1 VAIVGITSAI
11 FGAAHLGDQRWPGVQ
26 QATIV
31 GLVVGTIVAATGRIW
46 LAMIA
51 HAVFDLTALALIYWD
66 LEAKVAHFLFR

>member
-1 VAIVGITSAI
+1 MAIVGITSAI
-11 FGAAHLGDQRWPGVQ
+11 FGAAHLGDQGWPGVQ

-46 LAMIA
+46 LVMIA
-51 HAVFDLTALALIYWD
+51 HACFDLTALALIYWD